1 MGKVAGARF
10 GSEHAVFPGRAGQP
24 PGPPAYTASRQAS
37 GWPLAQAPAC
47 SSNRQGRAGELPVL
61 AAGEGDQFGGSQ
73 FVTELAF
80 GVGDV
85 YGELLETG
93 G

>member
-1 MGKVAGARF
+1 MPARHAARLSARQAVEQPRLREQGK
-10 GSEHAVFPGRAGQP
+10 AVRPV
-24 PGPPAYTASRQAS
+24 SRQAA

-47 SSNRQGRAGELPVL
+47 SSNRQGRADELPVL
-61 AAGEGDQFGGSQ
+61 AAGNGEQFGRSQ